1 MSPDPWQHLKPLT
14 GARIAL
20 GRSGGSLPTQEL
32 LDFDLAHA
40 RARDAVQAPFDAE
53 GLADAIRHLPLEAIV
68 LSSACR
74 SHDEFLQRP
83 DLGRGLSPDSR
94 AALDQPAA
102 PSVDLVLIVSDGL
115 SALAAERQAIP
126 LLAHLLPL
134 LHDEGWSIA
143 PVCVVRFGRVAIE
156 DEVGQLLG
164 ATLAL
169 ILLGERPGLGSPDS
183 LGAYLVHQ
191 PRVGL
196 ADANR
201 NCVSNIREGGLTP
214 AVAATTL
221 HHLLSESRRRKLSGV
236 ALKDERVLEAP
247 APTRLEAS

>member
-1 MSPDPWQHLKPLT
+1 
-14 GARIAL
+14 
-20 GRSGGSLPTQEL
+20 L
-32 LDFDLAHA
+32 LDFELAHA
-40 RARDAVQAPFDAE
+40 RARDAVLAPFDAE
-53 GLADAIRHLPLEAIV
+53 AVADAIRRLPLEAIV

-74 SHDEFLQRP
+74 SHEEFLQRP
-83 DLGRGLSPDSR
+83 DLGRILSADSHG
-94 AALDQPAA
+94 ALERIPA
-102 PSVDLVLIVSDGL
+102 PPVDLVLIVSDGL
-115 SALAAERQAIP
+115 SALAAQRQAIP

-134 LHDEGWSIA
+134 LRDEGWTIA
-143 PVCVVRFGRVAIE
+143 PACVVRFGRVAIE
-156 DEVGQLLG
+156 DEVGQLVG

-201 NCVSNIREGGLTP
+201 NCVSNIREGGLTSD
-214 AVAATTL
+214 VAATTL

-236 ALKDERVLEAP
+236 RLKDERLLGAAV
-247 APTRLEAS
+247 PTRLEGS